1 MNRERM
7 IENLNR
13 IDNAAIDAMIAH
25 AKARSAKAF
34 RMIRRPEARVGVI
47 KSPIG
52 ELMVADSDRG
62 LVGVHFLWISDG
74 DEMIA
79 KMRRRFELVENEP
92 ATKKIASELDRYFKR
107 GDASALDDQKVDL
120 SIVESEFQ
128 RHALMRLRAVPSG
141 SVITYQGLAAAVGH
155 PNSQRAIGTTM
166 ATNPIPLFVP
176 CHRVIRSDGTVGN
189 YGGGVDRKLL
199 LLERE
204 GFHVGPDLKMP
215 SDAVLGHR
223 GTHIFCRL
231 DCKAAA
237 RADQTRMLIFADAEK
252 AEHAGLRACKRC
264 HPALG

>member
-7 IENLNR
+7 IQNLNR
-13 IDNAAIDAMIAH
+13 IDDASIDALIAD
-25 AKARSAKAF
+25 AKTRSAKAF

-52 ELMVADSDRG
+52 ELLVADSDRG
-62 LVGVHFLWISDG
+62 LVGLHFLWISEG

-107 GDASALDDQKVDL
+107 GDASALEDQKVDL
-120 SIVESEFQ
+120 SIVASEFQ
-128 RHALMRLRAVPSG
+128 RRALMRLRAVPSG

-189 YGGGVDRKLL
+189 YGGGVDRKLK
-199 LLERE
+199 LLEHE
-204 GFHVGPDLKMP
+204 GFHVGSDLKMP

-223 GTHIFCRL
+223 GTRIFCRPE
-231 DCKAAA
+231 CKAAQ
-237 RADQTRMLIFADAEK
+237 RADQARMLIFADAEK
-252 AEHAGLRACKRC
+252 AEAAGRRPCKLC
-264 HPALG
+264 HPM

>member
-7 IENLNR
+7 NEKLNR
-13 IDNAAIDAMIAH
+13 IDDAAIDAMIAD
-25 AKARSAKAF
+25 AKSRSAKAF

-47 KSPIG
+47 ESPIG
-52 ELMVADSDRG
+52 ELFVAESDRG
-62 LVGVHFLWISDG
+62 VVGLHFLWISDG
-74 DEMIA
+74 DRMIT

-92 ATKKIASELDRYFKR
+92 ATKKIATELDRYFRR
-107 GDASALDDQKVDL
+107 GDASALADQKVDL

-128 RHALMRLRAVPSG
+128 RRALMRLRAVPSG

-176 CHRVIRSDGTVGN
+176 CHRVIRSDGSVGN
-189 YGGGVDRKLL
+189 YGGGVDRKLM

-204 GFHVGPDLKMP
+204 GYHVGADLKLP

-223 GTHIFCRL
+223 GTHIFCRP
-231 DCKAAA
+231 DCKAAM
-237 RADQTRMLIFADAEK
+237 RADKTRMLIFADGER
-252 AEHAGLRACKRC
+252 AEHAGLRPCKLC
-264 HPALG
+264 HPA